1 MIVAEI
7 YVQGDGK
14 IAAFVIRGHSGGGKN
29 SHGYNVRCA
38 EVSML
43 SQSAYL
49 GIRQYLQRE
58 VSVANHEYGGLG
70 LELKA
75 APDDLTEAVFQTM
88 LIGLREVKQVAPKA
102 IKIRLIRLDKSAEDN
117 LQSAVT
123 AMNPK
128 PRKPLPNVDIESVKI
143 RADIYRRGEKIIGFS
158 LTEFDSDVIDE
169 LNIYCAGTWILVKSA
184 FACLKNFLKRDV
196 VSLTGGTRFA
206 MRLKNSPDDVTEAVF
221 QTMLIGL
228 LELEKQAPHIISVR
242 ENSLGGET

>member
-1 MIVAEI
+1 MIIAEI

-14 IAAFVIRGHSGGGKN
+14 IAGFVIRGHSGGGKH

-70 LELKA
+70 LELKS

-88 LIGLREVKQVAPKA
+88 LIGLKEVLRVAPKA
-102 IKIRLIRLDKSAEDN
+102 IQIRLIRLDKSSEEN
-117 LQSAVT
+117 LQSKVT
-123 AMNPK
+123 SMKPK
-128 PRKPLPNVDIESVKI
+128 PRKPLPNVAVESVKI
-143 RADIYRRGEKIIGFS
+143 CVDVYRRGEKIIGFAIV
-158 LTEFDSDVIDE
+158 EFDSAVIDE
-169 LNIYCAGTWILVKSA
+169 LKIYCAGTWILIRST
-184 FACLKNFLKRDV
+184 FTCLKEHLNHNVEFLEQ
-196 VSLTGGTRFA
+196 GTRFA
-206 MRLKNSPDDVTEAVF
+206 MRLKTPPDDVSEAVF

-228 LELEKQAPHIISVR
+228 HEIEKQAPQIINVR
-242 ENSLGGET
+242 EIPYGGET

>member
-14 IAAFVIRGHSGGGKN
+14 IAGFVIRGHSGGGKH

-70 LELKA
+70 IELKA
-75 APDDLTEAVFQTM
+75 APDALTEAIFQTM
-88 LIGLREVKQVAPKA
+88 LIGLREVKHVAPKV
-102 IKIRLIRLDKSAEDN
+102 IQIRLIRLDKSAEEN
-117 LQSAVT
+117 LQSVVNS
-123 AMNPK
+123 MNPK
-128 PRKPLPNVDIESVKI
+128 PKKPLLNVEVESVKI
-143 RADIYRRGEKIIGFS
+143 RADIYRRGEKIIGFA
-158 LTEFDSDVIDE
+158 LTEFDSAVIDE
-169 LNIYCAGTWILVKSA
+169 LNIYCAGTWILIRSA
-184 FACLKNFLKRDV
+184 FACIKNHLKRDV
-196 VSLTGGTRFA
+196 VSLTGDTRFA
-206 MRLKNSPDDVTEAVF
+206 MRLKNSPDDITESVF

-228 LELEKQAPHIISVR
+228 RELEKQAPQIINVR